1 MFSAQGRFE
10 FCVLNQYHVCRK
22 HHGLATD
29 ILNLAVFGSGLC
41 PRLLQQ
47 ISEIGIVLE
56 RNTNRQGTHRFF
68 GILGSSSARSH
79 ENSTGNDYSQWLPRT
94 GCIPNH
100 TIKKGVRDLRDQQ
113 PLGIGQKPPKNQ
125 ICFAS
130 GNRNIY
136 IYVWYC
142 IYTWSI
148 LWDPPWWACHGSHL
162 ACCWQSGWVMGLYT

>member
-1 MFSAQGRFE
+1 MYHIVSMFSAQGRFE
-10 FCVLNQYHVCRK
+10 FRVLNQYHVCRK

-29 ILNLAVFGSGLC
+29 ILSLAVFGSCLC

-79 ENSTGNDYSQWLPRT
+79 ENSTGNDHSQWQPWLPRK

-100 TIKKGVRDLRDQQ
+100 TIKRALEIFV
-113 PLGIGQKPPKNQ
+113 IN
-125 ICFAS
+125 
-130 GNRNIY
+130 NR
-136 IYVWYC
+136 
-142 IYTWSI
+142 
-148 LWDPPWWACHGSHL
+148 
-162 ACCWQSGWVMGLYT
+162 

>member
-1 MFSAQGRFE
+1 MYHIVSMFSAQGRFE

-79 ENSTGNDYSQWLPRT
+79 ENSTGNDYSQWLPRK

-100 TIKKGVRDLRDQQ
+100 TIKKGLRDLRDQQ

-136 IYVWYC
+136 IYV
-142 IYTWSI
+142 
-148 LWDPPWWACHGSHL
+148 
-162 ACCWQSGWVMGLYT
+162 